1 MIYAHG
7 SECPKGEL
15 SVSSGLTPSQVFH
28 NRRDFER
35 GLLAVI
41 LDENRKTGFQQ
52 MERVAQ
58 TISTVLPPDS
68 SWTLLAHWLNALA
81 ADRLPLTSKSLELL
95 RQVGKSLKDLDWQA
109 QQVPQADWVMPLEV
123 DFLVVP
129 LRAALGGAQT
139 PGDED
144 AKRWTTLLRQLQTTK
159 DLTSL
164 RLSFALVA
172 EFAAARQWR
181 DVLEITG
188 AQINLLD
195 RLLDGTLAAAPE
207 HDQVL
212 GDAKTLL
219 HILTLPP
226 LGENLADQTQIDDTQ
241 YERVIERADVLASGG
256 EFVLDDTEKAPEV
269 PNADFTQVQLATV
282 LDMLPGLLGAYQEQL
297 GTGTINSELEAD
309 LQAVSVA
316 VERLRASLTKYTR
329 QAIL

>member
-1 MIYAHG
+1 MVYAHG
-7 SECPKGEL
+7 SECPKGKL
-15 SVSSGLTPSQVFH
+15 HVSSGLTPSQVFH

-41 LDENRKTGFQQ
+41 LDENRKVGFQQ

-95 RQVGKSLKDLDWQA
+95 RQVGKSLKDLDRQA
-109 QQVPQADWVMPLEV
+109 QQEPQADSVMPLEV
-123 DFLVVP
+123 AFLVVP
-129 LRAALGGAQT
+129 LNAVLSSAQT
-139 PGDED
+139 PVDED
-144 AKRWTTLLRQLQTTK
+144 AEQWTTLLGLLQTTQ
-159 DLTSL
+159 DLASL
-164 RLSFALVA
+164 RLSFARVA
-172 EFAAARQWR
+172 DFAAARQWR

-219 HILTLPP
+219 DVLTLPP
-226 LGENLADQTQIDDTQ
+226 LGETLVNQTQIDDTQ

-256 EFVLDDTEKAPEV
+256 EFVLEDAEKTPGVE
-269 PNADFTQVQLATV
+269 NADLAQVQLAAV
-282 LDMLPGLLGAYQEQL
+282 LDVLPGLLGAYQEQFAA
-297 GTGTINSELEAD
+297 GTISLELEAD
-309 LQAVSVA
+309 MQAVSEA
-316 VERLRASLTKYTR
+316 AERLRASLMKDTR
-329 QAIL
+329 QATL

>member
-1 MIYAHG
+1 M
-7 SECPKGEL
+7 
-15 SVSSGLTPSQVFH
+15 SSGLTPTQVFH

-41 LDENRKTGFQQ
+41 LDENRKVGFQR

-68 SWTLLAHWLNALA
+68 SWTLLARWLNALA

-95 RQVGKSLKDLDWQA
+95 RQVGKSLKDLDRQA
-109 QQVPQADWVMPLEV
+109 QQVPQADRVMPLEV
-123 DFLVVP
+123 AFLVVP
-129 LRAALGGAQT
+129 LNAALGSAQM

-144 AKRWTTLLRQLQTTK
+144 AEQWITLLGQLQTTK
-159 DLTSL
+159 DLASL
-164 RLSFALVA
+164 RLSFVQVA
-172 EFAAARQWR
+172 DFAAARQWR

-219 HILTLPP
+219 HALTLPP
-226 LGENLADQTQIDDTQ
+226 VGEMSANQTQINDSQ

-256 EFVLDDTEKAPEV
+256 EFFLGDAEKTPAIE
-269 PNADFTQVQLATV
+269 NAAFAQVQLATV

-297 GTGTINSELEAD
+297 GAGTITSELEAD
-309 LQAVSVA
+309 MQAVSDA
-316 VERLRASLTKYTR
+316 VERLRMNLPKDAR
-329 QAIL
+329 QAIP

>member
-1 MIYAHG
+1 
-7 SECPKGEL
+7 
-15 SVSSGLTPSQVFH
+15 VSSGLTPTQVFH

-41 LDENRKTGFQQ
+41 LDENRKVGFQR

-68 SWTLLAHWLNALA
+68 SWTLLARWLNALA

-95 RQVGKSLKDLDWQA
+95 RQVGKSLKDLDRQA
-109 QQVPQADWVMPLEV
+109 QQVPQADRVMPLEV
-123 DFLVVP
+123 AFLVVP
-129 LRAALGGAQT
+129 LTTALASAQM

-144 AKRWTTLLRQLQTTK
+144 AEQWITLLGQLQTTK
-159 DLTSL
+159 DLASL
-164 RLSFALVA
+164 RLSFAQVA
-172 EFAAARQWR
+172 NFAAARQWR

-188 AQINLLD
+188 ALINLLD

-219 HILTLPP
+219 HALTLPP
-226 LGENLADQTQIDDTQ
+226 VGEMSANQTQINDSQ

-256 EFVLDDTEKAPEV
+256 EFFLGDAEKTQAIE
-269 PNADFTQVQLATV
+269 NAAFAQVQLATV

-297 GTGTINSELEAD
+297 GAGTITSELEAD
-309 LQAVSVA
+309 MQAVSDA
-316 VERLRASLTKYTR
+316 VERLRMNLPKDAR
-329 QAIL
+329 QAIP

>member
-1 MIYAHG
+1 MVYAHG
-7 SECPKGEL
+7 PECPKGKL
-15 SVSSGLTPSQVFH
+15 NVSSGLTPSQVFH

-41 LDENRKTGFQQ
+41 LDENRKAGFQQ

-58 TISTVLPPDS
+58 TISTVLPPNS

-95 RQVGKSLKDLDWQA
+95 RQVGKSLKDLDRQA
-109 QQVPQADWVMPLEV
+109 QQASQADWVMPLEV
-123 DFLVVP
+123 AFLVVP
-129 LRAALGGAQT
+129 LNAALGSAQT

-144 AKRWTTLLRQLQTTK
+144 AEQWTTLLGQLQTTK
-159 DLTSL
+159 DLASL
-164 RLSFALVA
+164 RLSFAQVA
-172 EFAAARQWR
+172 DFAAARQWR

-219 HILTLPP
+219 HVLTLPP
-226 LGENLADQTQIDDTQ
+226 LGETSANPTQIDDTQ

-256 EFVLDDTEKAPEV
+256 EFVLDDAEKTLGGE
-269 PNADFTQVQLATV
+269 NADFAQVQLATV
-282 LDMLPGLLGAYQEQL
+282 LEMLPGLLGAYQEQL
-297 GTGTINSELEAD
+297 GAGTINPELEAD
-309 LQAVSVA
+309 MQAVSDA
-316 VERLRASLTKYTR
+316 AERLRASLTKDTR

>member
-1 MIYAHG
+1 MIYAFG

-15 SVSSGLTPSQVFH
+15 SVTRGLTPSQVFH

-52 MERVAQ
+52 MERVAK

-68 SWTLLAHWLNALA
+68 SWTLLARWLNALA
-81 ADRLPLTSKSLELL
+81 VDRLPLTSRSLELL

-109 QQVPQADWVMPLEV
+109 QQVPQADRVMPREV
-123 DFLVVP
+123 AFLVVP
-129 LRAALGGAQT
+129 LNAALGSAQT

-144 AKRWTTLLRQLQTTK
+144 AERWTTLLARLQTTK
-159 DLTSL
+159 DPTSS
-164 RLSFALVA
+164 RLSFAQVA
-172 EFAAARQWR
+172 DFAAARQWR

-207 HDQVL
+207 HDEVL
-212 GDAKTLL
+212 GDAKSLL
-219 HILTLPP
+219 HVLTLPP
-226 LGENLADQTQIDDTQ
+226 LGETLANQTEIDDTQ

-256 EFVLDDTEKAPEV
+256 EFVLDDAEKTPGVE
-269 PNADFTQVQLATV
+269 NADFAQVQLATV

-297 GTGTINSELEAD
+297 GTGTISPELEAD
-309 LQAVSVA
+309 MQAVSDA
-316 VERLRASLTKYTR
+316 VERLRAGLTKDTR
-329 QAIL
+329 QAIQ

>member
-123 DFLVVP
+123 AFMVVP
-129 LRAALGGAQT
+129 LSAALGGAQT

-219 HILTLPP
+219 RVLTLPP
-226 LGENLADQTQIDDTQ
+226 SGETLENQTQIDDTQ

-256 EFVLDDTEKAPEV
+256 EFALYDAEKTPGGE
-269 PNADFTQVQLATV
+269 NADFAQVQLATV

-297 GTGTINSELEAD
+297 GSGTINPELEAD
-309 LQAVSVA
+309 MQAVSHA
-316 VERLRASLTKYTR
+316 IERLRASLTKNTK

>member
-1 MIYAHG
+1 MVYAHK
-7 SECPKGEL
+7 SECPKGKL
-15 SVSSGLTPSQVFH
+15 NVSSGLTPSQVFH

-41 LDENRKTGFQQ
+41 LDKNRKTGFQQ

-95 RQVGKSLKDLDWQA
+95 RQVGKSLKDLDRQA
-109 QQVPQADWVMPLEV
+109 QQVPQAGWVMPLEV
-123 DFLVVP
+123 AFLVVP
-129 LRAALGGAQT
+129 LNAALGTAQT
-139 PGDED
+139 TGDED
-144 AKRWTTLLRQLQTTK
+144 TERWATLLGRLQTTK
-159 DLTSL
+159 DLASL
-164 RLSFALVA
+164 RLSFAQVA
-172 EFAAARQWR
+172 DFAAARQWR

-219 HILTLPP
+219 RVLTLPP
-226 LGENLADQTQIDDTQ
+226 SGETLENQTQIDDVQ

-256 EFVLDDTEKAPEV
+256 EFALDDAEKTPGGE
-269 PNADFTQVQLATV
+269 NADFAQVQLATV
-282 LDMLPGLLGAYQEQL
+282 LDMLPGLLGAYQEQI
-297 GTGTINSELEAD
+297 GSGTINPELEAD
-309 LQAVSVA
+309 MQAVSHA
-316 VERLRASLTKYTR
+316 IERLRASLTKNTK